1 MNTSYLWNKVAG
13 KDIASEPI
21 PLYIRSQ
28 EQQICEFEV
37 KRKNENKTFHDLT
50 RPQNK

>member
-13 KDIASEPI
+13 KGIEPI

-37 KRKNENKTFHDLT
+37 KRMNENKTFHDLT